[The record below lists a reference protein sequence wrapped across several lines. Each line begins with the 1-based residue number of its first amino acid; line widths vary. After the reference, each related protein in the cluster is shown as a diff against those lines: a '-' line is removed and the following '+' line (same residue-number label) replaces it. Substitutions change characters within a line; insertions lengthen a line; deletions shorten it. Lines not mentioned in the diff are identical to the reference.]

1 MFRFLIA
8 AAAIALSTAP
18 SLANGH
24 GGGDAPPPP
33 KPATSP
39 AKVILTKQGPT
50 LVDLNGMTLY
60 YYERDT
66 TGKTSNCNGKCV
78 ESWVPLSATADAKA
92 IGDFTVIS
100 RNDGSKMWA
109 YTAIVRST
117 PRRPTRRRARPTA
130 MPRRC
135 NGALPVP
142 RTRATSPAPAGP
154 RLDLRVLAGRQHHDH

>member
-8 AAAIALSTAP
+8 AAAMALSVAP
-18 SLANGH
+18 ALANGH

-78 ESWVPLSATADAKA
+78 ESWVPLPATADAKA
-92 IGDFTVIS
+92 IGDFTVIN

-109 YTAIVRST
+109 YRY
-117 PRRPTRRRARPTA
+117 RP
-130 MPRRC
+130 
-135 NGALPVP
+135 LY
-142 RTRATSPAPAGP
+142 TSPADKAPGEANGNATTLQWRIARP
-154 RLDLRVLAGRQHHDH
+154 EN

>member
-8 AAAIALSTAP
+8 AAAMALSVAP
-18 SLANGH
+18 ALANGH

-78 ESWVPLSATADAKA
+78 ESWIPLSATADAKA
-92 IGDFTVIS
+92 IGDFTVIN

-109 YTAIVRST
+109 YRY
-117 PRRPTRRRARPTA
+117 RPPY
-130 MPRRC
+130 
-135 NGALPVP
+135 
-142 RTRATSPAPAGP
+142 TSPADKAPGEANGNATTLQWRIARP
-154 RLDLRVLAGRQHHDH
+154 EN

>member
-8 AAAIALSTAP
+8 ATAIALSTAP
-18 SLANGH
+18 ALANGH

-109 YTAIVRST
+109 YRY
-117 PRRPTRRRARPTA
+117 RP
-130 MPRRC
+130 
-135 NGALPVP
+135 LY
-142 RTRATSPAPAGP
+142 TSPADKAPGEANGNATT
-154 RLDLRVLAGRQHHDH
+154 LQWRVARPEN

>member
-109 YTAIVRST
+109 YRY
-117 PRRPTRRRARPTA
+117 RP
-130 MPRRC
+130 
-135 NGALPVP
+135 LY
-142 RTRATSPAPAGP
+142 TSPADKAPGEANGNATTLQWRIARP
-154 RLDLRVLAGRQHHDH
+154 EN

>member
-18 SLANGH
+18 ALANGH

-92 IGDFTVIS
+92 IGDFTVIN

-109 YTAIVRST
+109 YRY
-117 PRRPTRRRARPTA
+117 RP
-130 MPRRC
+130 
-135 NGALPVP
+135 LY
-142 RTRATSPAPAGP
+142 TSPADKAPGEANGNATTLQWRIARP
-154 RLDLRVLAGRQHHDH
+154 EN